1 MFDKQNRPNIF
12 HMVADSLESGNNDP
26 RVKWHAS
33 AREDQRQPEGS
44 WDTWLVRGG
53 RGSGK
58 THTGANTLTEW
69 ILDDRDSQSYVQGS
83 WGIVG
88 PTFSAAWT
96 VCVEGESGLLAAL
109 GTTMAEVRQGKSR
122 FVEHAWRSHGELR
135 LRDGDT
141 VYVDSAND
149 GADRV
154 QGKNLKGVWC
164 DELGMWV
171 KWEQAWDESIKYA
184 VRKSGSKI
192 IATTTPKVSRPAA
205 KLIRRLI
212 QDPNVPVA
220 KLRTV
225 DNAANLSEAFIDSVV
240 GRAKGTRLEKQ
251 ELEGEL
257 LDDVAGAMWS
267 WPLLELTQIRQLP
280 QVSGRTINL
289 TTVYIGVDPSDG
301 KASSDEQ
308 AFTVVGMGEDRHLY
322 VLESW
327 GDRIS
332 PNAFLRRAVDAAVRW
347 SATLVVEY
355 NHGRGFLDLALQ
367 QVQKDMGTNCPV
379 RLVTASKGKKTRA
392 EPVAALYERKFV
404 HHVKPVTRND
414 DGDYVEDM
422 SLSELEEQM
431 CAFTGAI
438 DEKSPDRLDSLVW
451 AITPFLNYS
460 FGHTGK
466 SKSRVHKWNAQVP
479 ELPNLDAAT
488 EGRHRYV
495 EPNTY
500 RGEEDKG
507 MNWAP
512 PAVRDTRRSRV
523 HHWDTGFDTL

>member
-1 MFDKQNRPNIF
+1 MGYDKPNLF
-12 HMVADSLESGNNDP
+12 RMVADSLETGDNDP
-26 RVKWHAS
+26 RVKWHLS
-33 AREDQRQPEGS
+33 AREDQRQPPGH

-58 THTGANTLTEW
+58 THTGANTMVAW
-69 ILDDRDSQSYVQGS
+69 ILDDRDQMVYETGS

-88 PTFSAAWT
+88 PTFQSAWT
-96 VCVEGESGLLAAL
+96 VCVEGESGILAAF
-109 GTTMAEVRQGKSR
+109 GTTVSEIKAGKSKY
-122 FVEHAWRSHGELR
+122 VEHAWRSHGEIR

-141 VYVDSAND
+141 IYVDSAND

-212 QDPNVPVA
+212 QDPDVPVA

-225 DNAANLSEAFIDSVV
+225 DNAANLSESFIDSVV

-257 LDDVAGAMWS
+257 LDDVSGALWT
-267 WPLLELTQIRQLP
+267 WPLLSETQVRKLP
-280 QVSGRTINL
+280 DGVSLKQVY
-289 TTVYIGVDPSDG
+289 VGVDPSDG
-301 KASSDEQ
+301 KESSDEQ
-308 AFTVVGMGEDRHLY
+308 AFTVVGLGSDKHLY

-332 PNAFLRRAVDAAVRW
+332 PNAFLRKAVDAAVRW
-347 SATLVVEY
+347 DATLIVEQ
-355 NHGRGFLDLALQ
+355 NHGRGFLDLALS
-367 QVQKDMGTNCPV
+367 QVQKDMGTNRPV
-379 RLVTASKGKKTRA
+379 RLVTASKGKRTRA

-404 HHVKPVTRND
+404 HHLKPVKKND
-414 DGDYVEDM
+414 DGDYTEDET
-422 SLSELEEQM
+422 LSELEDQM
-431 CAFTGAI
+431 CAFTGAV

-451 AITPFLNYS
+451 AVTPFLSVS
-460 FGHTGK
+460 FGQK
-466 SKSRVHKWNAQVP
+466 SKHTSRVHKWNADVP
-479 ELPNLDAAT
+479 EPKANDSASK
-488 EGRHRYV
+488 GRHSYTRPP
-495 EPNTY
+495 EF
-500 RGEEDKG
+500 EDPTAEG
-507 MNWAP
+507 PEWNP
-512 PAVRDTRRSRV
+512 PKVQNYRRSRI
-523 HHWDTGFDTL
+523 HNYDTGGVL